1 MMNTACMQVIL
12 LKDVAKV
19 GQRGSVI
26 TVADGFALNS
36 LIPRK
41 MAMLATPEALKDLEK
56 KNADNK
62 AHRAA
67 QEKAWDAIFEKMKSF
82 TLMLRANAAPQGQ
95 LYKKIGAEEIS
106 KLLQEQGVDV
116 PDEAIHPKMAIKQT
130 GVWPVEIKLGDKSA
144 TINVEI
150 IAS

>member
-1 MMNTACMQVIL
+1 MQVIL
-12 LKDVAKV
+12 LKDVSGV
-19 GQRGSVI
+19 GQRGQVK

-36 LIPRK
+36 LIPQRK
-41 MAMLATPEALKDLEK
+41 AMLATPAALKDLEK
-56 KNADNK
+56 KNAADT

-82 TLMLRANAAPQGQ
+82 TLMLRANAAENGN
-95 LYKKIGAEEIS
+95 LYKKIGAEEIA
-106 KLLQEQGVDV
+106 KLLKEQGVDV

-130 GVWPVEIKLGDKSA
+130 GVWPVEIKLGSKSA

-150 IAS
+150 IAA